1 VIGAGATTCQAPC
14 AVYQSFTT
22 LADDSAGDL
31 RSRRPPERQASG
43 NFRRAYSAIS
53 FGEGTIMS
61 IHMPTALPSQSV
73 PAETESR
80 STDREWLATAL
91 TVLFAATAVLLV
103 SFIAVVAG
111 LV

>member
-1 VIGAGATTCQAPC
+1 LC
-14 AVYQSFTT
+14 
-22 LADDSAGDL
+22 
-31 RSRRPPERQASG
+31 SRRQPEWQAFG
-43 NFRRAYSAIS
+43 KFWRAYGAIS
-53 FGEGTIMS
+53 FGEGTVMS
-61 IHMPTALPSQSV
+61 IDMPTALPSQSV